1 MNLPILS
8 NALAQFLYGKTMAS
22 IPLLNRVSR
31 GIEFPLKGK
40 IISKLIPNV
49 FYVFLMFLGLFASAL
64 ANFPKTKKNG
74 SVYYRAHL
82 TFSSPEPPKIRY
94 RGGQVLEPR
103 FLAIPMLQRPFQ
115 SWTAL
120 SNVQNA
126 HSKVGKERRKCMEA
140 LKPVRFST
148 LERAK
153 KNCGT
158 TLEWAF

>member
-1 MNLPILS
+1 MEIFSGSIPEKSLPWSLPCLLGMEIFPGSIPEKSLPCRFFRPRKMNLPILS
-8 NALAQFLYGKTMAS
+8 NALAQFLYGKPMAS

-94 RGGQVLEPR
+94 RGGQVLEPK
-103 FLAIPMLQRPFQ
+103 FLPIPKSKRSFQ
-115 SWTAL
+115 S
-120 SNVQNA
+120 
-126 HSKVGKERRKCMEA
+126 
-140 LKPVRFST
+140 
-148 LERAK
+148 
-153 KNCGT
+153 
-158 TLEWAF
+158 